1 MSSHDDETMPAG
13 APEPKFGPFEFLD
26 RGTIRPA
33 TVSEAARAMGKAMG
47 EHRVFEIN
55 TEGSVKIHGYSV
67 DDALKLLNGYREYM
81 IGLGEDMQRLSSAAD
96 AVRYQPGEGGY
107 Q

>member
-1 MSSHDDETMPAG
+1 MSGHDDETMPAG
-13 APEPKFGPFEFLD
+13 APGPKLGPFEFLD
-26 RGTIRPA
+26 VAARPA

-47 EHRVFEIN
+47 QHKVFEIN